1 MVLRPARFRKAS
13 PDDPEHPGW
22 PKGTEGGLGGGYRP
36 KDGAEAAITREAK
49 RRIKRAVVRR
59 ALRTSLLAALRI
71 GVETIANLV
80 PVVDLVADVP
90 MVADIANTISEFKKL
105 SVEAATAFDFVSK
118 GPHNIEDLQ
127 VSSSGY
133 EEFSS
138 YREFCKDESGLDIMA
153 KRFGSAGPGSQYHH
167 IVTQGGVNERKIPA
181 QRLQNTDNIVRLPTL
196 LHEPVSAEYLKDS
209 PDPNLNMYP
218 VAANPAIRGPT
229 RGRT

>member
-1 MVLRPARFRKAS
+1 LTICPVF
-13 PDDPEHPGW
+13 
-22 PKGTEGGLGGGYRP
+22 GY
-36 KDGAEAAITREAK
+36 T
-49 RRIKRAVVRR
+49 
-59 ALRTSLLAALRI
+59 
-71 GVETIANLV
+71 
-80 PVVDLVADVP
+80 VDLVADVA

-138 YREFCKDESGLDIMA
+138 YREFCKDESSLDIMG

-209 PDPNLNMYP
+209 PDPNLNMYQWLQTQP
-218 VAANPAIRGPT
+218 YEVQREEGLKILR
-229 RGRT
+229 RLHILK